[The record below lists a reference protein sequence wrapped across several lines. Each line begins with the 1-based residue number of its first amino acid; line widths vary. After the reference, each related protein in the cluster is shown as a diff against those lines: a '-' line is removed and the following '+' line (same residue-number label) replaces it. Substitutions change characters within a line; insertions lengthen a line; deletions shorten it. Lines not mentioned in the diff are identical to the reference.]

1 MTLWF
6 LAFLAVAWIVVYI
19 PAAWRARQTSPFP
32 AVQRFKRRMRL
43 ISPKTSAGRWIV
55 VPGARQRSA
64 RQAFHRAQQRRKAI
78 LLGLVCIAVATGVWA
93 IFAGGEGLE
102 INLVADAAATFYAAL
117 LLDAK
122 RRRTE
127 RGVKVRPLQRPA
139 PVESDYLEVI
149 EAGGG
154 QNR

>member
-1 MTLWF
+1 M
-6 LAFLAVAWIVVYI
+6 
-19 PAAWRARQTSPFP
+19 
-32 AVQRFKRRMRL
+32 
-43 ISPKTSAGRWIV
+43 
-55 VPGARQRSA
+55 PGAGQRSA
-64 RQAFHRAQQRRKAI
+64 QQAFHRAQQRRKAI
-78 LLGLVCIAVATGVWA
+78 FLGLIGIALVTGVWA

-102 INLVADAAATFYAAL
+102 INLVADAAAAFYAAL

-127 RGVKVRPLQRPA
+127 RGVKVRPIQRPA
-139 PVESDYLEVI
+139 AVESEYFEVI